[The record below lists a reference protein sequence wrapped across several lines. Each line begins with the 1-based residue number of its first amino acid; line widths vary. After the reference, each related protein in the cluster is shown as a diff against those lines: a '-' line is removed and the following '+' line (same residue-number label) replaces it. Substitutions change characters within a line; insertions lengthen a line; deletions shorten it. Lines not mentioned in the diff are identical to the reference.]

1 MWPHVHIHNII
12 IILFFS
18 RFCSVTLPRLNNMLY
33 GHLLCVWFA
42 ARVAPLRKMK
52 VLRKLTWVTSWKRT
66 VDFFLV
72 FLWQIDNNKNS
83 FKTVVCFYD
92 KSVNFMTL
100 RITVTILNGSLLSK
114 KKKCFRGF
122 FLFLFVSQYNQTE
135 IIKGEINLLRI
146 IMVDWP

>member
-1 MWPHVHIHNII
+1 MSHQLETHGR
-12 IILFFS
+12 FF
-18 RFCSVTLPRLNNMLY
+18 
-33 GHLLCVWFA
+33 G
-42 ARVAPLRKMK
+42 
-52 VLRKLTWVTSWKRT
+52 
-66 VDFFLV
+66 V

-114 KKKCFRGF
+114 KKMIQRFC
-122 FLFLFVSQYNQTE
+122 LISFVSQYNQTE

-146 IMVDWP
+146 IMVD

>member
-12 IILFFS
+12 IILVFL

-52 VLRKLTWVTSWKRT
+52 VLRKLTCHQLETHGR
-66 VDFFLV
+66 FFLV

-114 KKKCFRGF
+114 KKNVSEVFFYF
-122 FLFLFVSQYNQTE
+122 FLLVN
-135 IIKGEINLLRI
+135 IIKQK
-146 IMVDWP
+146 